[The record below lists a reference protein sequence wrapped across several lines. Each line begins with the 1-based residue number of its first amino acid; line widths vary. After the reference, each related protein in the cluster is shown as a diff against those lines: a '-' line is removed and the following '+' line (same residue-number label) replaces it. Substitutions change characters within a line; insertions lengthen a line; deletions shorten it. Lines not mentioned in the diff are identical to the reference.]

1 MSSAPLVCLEDIE
14 LAAAAGGKPRKRLS
28 LKVEEGCFLL
38 ISGANGL
45 GKSYVL
51 NLIAGLVLPE
61 KGRVLFSGKNAADLS
76 EGVRAAWR
84 RRIGFIPAKDTLLPG
99 YSVKE
104 NLELAAQASKVPA
117 DKIMPRIHEAMNVC
131 GVTAIAD
138 RNIEMLSSGQKKRAL
153 VARSLVNRPQII
165 LADSPLESLD
175 SKFRKELLLLLS
187 QLPQLGYT
195 VVLTSAAPLK
205 IQTEKLCTVSLGDY

>member
-1 MSSAPLVCLEDIE
+1 MSSSPLVVLEDIE
-14 LAAAAGGKPRKRLS
+14 LAAAVGGKPRKRLTLEVGES
-28 LKVEEGCFLL
+28 VFLL

-45 GKSYVL
+45 GKSHVL

-61 KGRVLFSGKNAADLS
+61 KGRVLLSGKNATDLS

-84 RRIGFIPAKDTLLPG
+84 RRIGFISAKDTLLPG
-99 YSVKE
+99 YSVRE
-104 NLELAAQASKVPA
+104 NLELAAQACNVPSE
-117 DKIMPRIHEAMNVC
+117 KMEPRIQEAMSVC
-131 GVTAIAD
+131 GVSAIAD
-138 RNIEMLSSGQKKRAL
+138 RSVEMLSAGQKKRAL

-165 LADSPLESLD
+165 LADSPFESLD

-187 QLPQLGYT
+187 QLPELGYT

-205 IQTEKLCTVSLGDY
+205 IQSEKLCTVSLGDY

>member
-1 MSSAPLVCLEDIE
+1 MSSSPLVVLEDIE
-14 LAAAAGGKPRKRLS
+14 LAAAVGGRPRKRLT
-28 LKVEEGCFLL
+28 LEVGEGGFLL

-61 KGRVLFSGKNAADLS
+61 KGRVLLSGKNAADLS
-76 EGVRAAWR
+76 EGGRAAWR

-99 YSVKE
+99 YSVRE
-104 NLELAAQASKVPA
+104 NLELAAQACNVPSE
-117 DKIMPRIHEAMNVC
+117 KMLPRIQEAMNVC
-131 GVTAIAD
+131 GVSAIAD
-138 RNIEMLSSGQKKRAL
+138 RSVEMLSAGQKKRVL

-175 SKFRKELLLLLS
+175 SKFRKELLMLLS
-187 QLPQLGYT
+187 QLPELGYT

-205 IQTEKLCTVSLGDY
+205 IQSEKLRTVSLGDY